1 MKFKGGFYLYM
12 NGFLKPAWKVHFKVN
27 KYILGRI
34 DKEQQKTYSTQDKSI
49 YTFYLRIKLNLNH
62 FSHRTY
68 LCYVF
73 Q

>member
-49 YTFYLRIKLNLNH
+49 YLTNNYLWGKSRHGRKNKFI
-62 FSHRTY
+62 
-68 LCYVF
+68 
-73 Q
+73 